1 MKQLGILSNSNATI
15 EEKKMLADYW
25 EVIKGNGSETFLF
38 SDSEFFNKYNTENY
52 FSNLRVMEA
61 FTIYQVNQCSVCLKP
76 FKVVINDRAHLKSYM
91 QSKSKCCRV
100 CGHFDSSIK
109 KSNTKTLEI

>member
-25 EVIKGNGSETFLF
+25 EVIKGNSTETFLF

-52 FSNLRVMEA
+52 FSNLRTLEA
-61 FTIYQVNQCSVCLKP
+61 FTIYQVKQCSVCFKP
-76 FKVVINDRAHLKSYM
+76 FKVVINDRTHLKSYTK
-91 QSKSKCCRV
+91 SKNKCCRA
-100 CGHFDSSIK
+100 CGHFDSSFK
-109 KSNTKTLEI
+109 NLNTK

>member
-1 MKQLGILSNSNATI
+1 MKQLGILSNSNATK

-38 SDSEFFNKYNTENY
+38 SDSEFFNKYNTENH

-61 FTIYQVNQCSVCLKP
+61 FTIYQVKQCSVCLKP

-91 QSKSKCCRV
+91 QSTNKCCRV
-100 CGHFDSSIK
+100 CGRFDSFP
-109 KSNTKTLEI
+109 KSQILKP